1 MLYYKEFLPSE
12 YIKRREKRYNKGLK
26 HATWIIIIGALIFSP
41 ITISKLTKQSD
52 KEVTS
57 VISSKEK
64 GIDIKELE
72 RIEKYVKK
80 DVVGEFNNK
89 QITITVNT
97 NEDFKKICNE
107 ENDKIKK
114 IEYTAEDTYKITIKR
129 DSSK

>member
-1 MLYYKEFLPSE
+1 MLYYKEFLPIE
-12 YIKRREKRYNKGLK
+12 YIKRRKKRYNKGVK
-26 HATWIIIIGALIFSP
+26 RATWIIIIGALIFSP

>member
-1 MLYYKEFLPSE
+1 MLYYKEFLPIE
-12 YIKRREKRYNKGLK
+12 YINRRKKRYNKGLK
-26 HATWIIIIGALIFSP
+26 RATWIIIIGALIFSP

>member
-1 MLYYKEFLPSE
+1 MLYYKEFLPIE
-12 YIKRREKRYNKGLK
+12 YIKRRKKRYNKGVK
-26 HATWIIIIGALIFSP
+26 RATWIIIIGALIFSP

-114 IEYTAEDTYKITIKR
+114 IEYTAEDTYKITIKK

>member
-1 MLYYKEFLPSE
+1 MLYYKEFLPIE
-12 YIKRREKRYNKGLK
+12 YIKRRKKRYNKGVK
-26 HATWIIIIGALIFSP
+26 RATWIIIIGALIFSP

-72 RIEKYVKK
+72 RIEKYLKK
-80 DVVGEFNNK
+80 GVVGEFNNK
-89 QITITVNT
+89 QITIIVNT

-114 IEYTAEDTYKITIKR
+114 IEYTAEDTYKITIKK